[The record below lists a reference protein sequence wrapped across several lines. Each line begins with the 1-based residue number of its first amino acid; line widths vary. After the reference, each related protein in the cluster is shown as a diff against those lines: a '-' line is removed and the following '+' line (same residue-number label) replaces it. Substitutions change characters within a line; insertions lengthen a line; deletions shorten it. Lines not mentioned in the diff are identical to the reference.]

1 MVVMDEWAIVIAIC
15 TALLIGYYG
24 YSMVIE
30 MAG

>member
-1 MVVMDEWAIVIAIC
+1 MDEWVIIIAIC
-15 TALLIGYYG
+15 TVLLIGYYG

>member
-1 MVVMDEWAIVIAIC
+1 MDEWAVIIAIC